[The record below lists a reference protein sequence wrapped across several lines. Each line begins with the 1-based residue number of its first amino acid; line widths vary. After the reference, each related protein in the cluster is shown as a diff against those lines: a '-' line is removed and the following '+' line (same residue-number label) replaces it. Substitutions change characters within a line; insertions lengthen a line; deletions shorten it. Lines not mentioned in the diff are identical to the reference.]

1 MKQKWIEV
9 EGGKSE
15 RIIQPL
21 LDDGWVVKMMSAAS
35 FSGTAA
41 YTAHAPGCFVY
52 LTKEE

>member
-1 MKQKWIEV
+1 MQRKWVEV

-15 RIIQPL
+15 RVIQPL
-21 LDDGWVVKMMSAAS
+21 LDAGWEVKMMSAAS

-52 LTKEE
+52 LEKAD